1 LSKGLN
7 SVVVTAPAR
16 LHLGFLDLNGG
27 LGRSFGSMGLA
38 ISEFR
43 TRVRVSRATTLQ
55 ISGPDSERARRYLE
69 RLQVLLSLDGAHR
82 VEIAEAIPDH
92 AGLGS
97 GTQLA
102 LALAAAIR
110 TLHHMPLDVVGDALR
125 LGRGRRSGVGIG
137 LFNSGGVVV
146 DGGCRDLTRAAPIVS
161 RIAFPDEWRIVLVLD
176 RKRSGVHGEEESAA
190 FAHLPSFAAAD
201 AAHICRLVLMQAL
214 PALVEADLTSFA
226 AAIKAMQK
234 ILGAYFAP
242 LQGGH
247 SFASREVAAAI
258 EVLEGEGAAGVGQ
271 SSWGPSAFAFAR
283 SRNEARRLID
293 LARKDPRCRG
303 VDIRACMGI
312 NRGAEIEADAIAAV
326 PNS

>member
-1 LSKGLN
+1 M
-7 SVVVTAPAR
+7 
-16 LHLGFLDLNGG
+16 HLGFLDLNGG

-43 TRVRVSRATTLQ
+43 TRIRVSRAATTQL
-55 ISGPDSERARRYLE
+55 SGPDSERAGRYLE
-69 RLQVLLSLDGAHR
+69 HLQVLLSLDGAHR

-102 LALAAAIR
+102 LALAAAVR
-110 TLHHMPLDVVGDALR
+110 RLHHMPLDVGADAFH

-137 LFNSGGVVV
+137 LFNSGGIVV
-146 DGGCRDLTRAAPIVS
+146 DGGCKDPSRAAPIVS
-161 RIAFPDEWRIVLVLD
+161 RIPFPDEWRIVLVLD
-176 RKRSGVHGEEESAA
+176 RNRTGVHGEEENTA
-190 FAHLPSFAAAD
+190 FARLPPFAAAD

-214 PALVEADLTSFA
+214 PALVEADLASFA
-226 AAIKAMQK
+226 AAIKETQT

-247 SFASREVAAAI
+247 SFASREVAAAMS
-258 EVLEGEGAAGVGQ
+258 VLESEGAVGIGQ
-271 SSWGPSAFAFAR
+271 SSWGPTGFAFAR
-283 SRNEARRLID
+283 SRSEAKRLID
-293 LARKDPRCRG
+293 VARNDPRCRA
-303 VDIRACMGI
+303 VDIHACMGI
-312 NRGAEIEADAIAAV
+312 NRGAEIETDAVVAI